1 MIIHPAT
8 LSISVRSLYFITFPP
23 DELIIPQNG
32 RKVNKNYV
40 KYVRSTYCS
49 AGEINLRGRRQLYA
63 DILRRADITADV
75 SVAQATAQDCE
86 GGRADSVELRFTD
99 VEALWPRW
107 RPRQSDELRLRH
119 GHYDSGVM
127 YIDRIALRAG
137 YVHIAGGVVAG
148 GRAPAGLAAWEAVT
162 LKQVLAELCARH
174 GLELSMY
181 DVPDVSYPRLRQDG
195 QCDLDWLAYRCML
208 ECCALKVM
216 GRRAVVYGVRQREA
230 SAPVRMLDLA
240 GAVGYR
246 YEDRAA
252 DRLASYAVMS
262 GATYAICFDKSG
274 DACRGGARAER
285 ALPRSRSAR
294 PRVRLRPAARAQQAG
309 VYAGCDARAGR
320 RSIRR
325 RRDRARDR
333 RPHDAGT
340 WFIHAVRYDFL
351 RGAAQLTLRRCL
363 TW

>member
-1 MIIHPAT
+1 MQI
-8 LSISVRSLYFITFPP
+8 YY
-23 DELIIPQNG
+23 G
-32 RKVNKNYV
+32 
-40 KYVRSTYCS
+40 
-49 AGEINLRGRRQLYA
+49 G
-63 DILRRADITADV
+63 ADITADV

-107 RPRQSDELRLRH
+107 RPRQGDELRLRH

-127 YIDRIALRAG
+127 YIDRIALERETCILQA
-137 YVHIAGGVVAG
+137 VSS
-148 GRAPAGLAAWEAVT
+148 PAGVRQPGWQAWEAVT
-162 LKQVLAELCARH
+162 LKRVLAELCARH

-230 SAPVRMLDLA
+230 SAPVRTLDLA

-285 ALPRSRSAR
+285 ALPAFSVGEATRYAYGL
-294 PRVRLRPAARAQQAG
+294 LREHNKLACTLDVTLELADG
-309 VYAGCDARAGR
+309 VYAAGETVR
-320 RSIRR
+320 VTG
-325 RRDRARDR
+325 DRMM
-333 RPHDAGT
+333 AGT